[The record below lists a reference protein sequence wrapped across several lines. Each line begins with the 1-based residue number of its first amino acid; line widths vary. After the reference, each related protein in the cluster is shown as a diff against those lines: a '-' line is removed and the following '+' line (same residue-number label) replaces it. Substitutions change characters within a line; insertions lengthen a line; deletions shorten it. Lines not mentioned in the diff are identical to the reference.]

1 MASLVYIRE
10 LRADTFL
17 HFSYKQY
24 NHKAEESWKL
34 RDYANDSAAILSQ
47 ETSTYSANDIRAMAK
62 KPGNHYLV
70 NVPYHSI
77 NDVEFWQKEIEAQNN
92 TYHIGEINNNPIR
105 EETMPTRNG
114 LHGQD
119 GRKFEEL
126 DFAGQARSINGQILS
141 VERAIIAHKRR
152 ASEEAER
159 DETET
164 LTKCI
169 EQVSAMLQRLR
180 DQLPH

>member
-1 MASLVYIRE
+1 
-10 LRADTFL
+10 
-17 HFSYKQY
+17 
-24 NHKAEESWKL
+24 
-34 RDYANDSAAILSQ
+34 
-47 ETSTYSANDIRAMAK
+47 
-62 KPGNHYLV
+62 
-70 NVPYHSI
+70 
-77 NDVEFWQKEIEAQNN
+77 
-92 TYHIGEINNNPIR
+92 
-105 EETMPTRNG
+105 MPTRNG